1 MNVARLITALLQDA
15 GNRVL
20 RLDPDTLARLGALQ
34 GRVVCLTF
42 TDLNTSVY
50 LQPSE
55 SGLRVLHHYDAAAD
69 VTLRGRLPAFA
80 RLGRGGAPP
89 GLFSSGDLVISGDV
103 ELGHRFQRV
112 LAGLDI
118 DWEEQ
123 LSRLVGDVGAHAIG
137 NALRDA
143 RAWGRQA
150 ASTFGQDVAEYLT
163 EERRDLPPRSV
174 VEPFLQAVDVLRAD
188 VDRLTQR
195 IERLQRA
202 RDQ

>member
-1 MNVARLITALLQDA
+1 MNAAGFITALLADV

-20 RLDPDTLARLGALQ
+20 RLDPATLAGLGALH

-42 TDLNTSVY
+42 TDLATSVY

-55 SGLRVLHHYDAAAD
+55 SGLRVLSAYEGVAD

-80 RLGRGGAPP
+80 RLSLGAQP
-89 GLFSSGDLVISGDV
+89 GLFFSGELAISGDV

-112 LAGLDI
+112 LEGLDI

-123 LSRLVGDVGAHAIG
+123 LSRVVGDVAAHAIG
-137 NALRDA
+137 NVVRDA

-150 ASTFGQDVAEYLT
+150 GSTFGQDVAEYFIH
-163 EERRDLPPRSV
+163 ERRDLPARPA
-174 VEPFLQAVDVLRAD
+174 VESFLQAVDTLRAD

-195 IERLQRA
+195 IARLQRTQ
-202 RDQ
+202 DS

>member
-1 MNVARLITALLQDA
+1 MNAAGFITALLEDA

-20 RLDPDTLARLGALQ
+20 RLDPDTLTALGTLH

-42 TDLNTSVY
+42 TDLATTVY

-55 SGLRVLHHYDAAAD
+55 SGLRVLNTYAGAPD
-69 VTLRGRLPAFA
+69 VTLSGRLPAFA
-80 RLGRGGAPP
+80 RLGLGVQP
-89 GLFSSGDLVISGDV
+89 GLFFSGELVISGDV

-112 LAGLDI
+112 LEGLDI

-123 LSRLVGDVGAHAIG
+123 LSRVLGDVAAHAIG

-143 RAWGRQA
+143 RAWTRQA
-150 ASTFGQDVAEYLT
+150 GSILGQDVAEYFT
-163 EERRDLPPRSV
+163 HERRDLPPRSL
-174 VEPFLQAVDVLRAD
+174 VEPFLQAVDTLRAD

-195 IERLQRA
+195 IERLQQVQDR
-202 RDQ
+202 

>member
-1 MNVARLITALLQDA
+1 MNAAGFITALLEDA

-20 RLDPDTLARLGALQ
+20 RLDPDTLAALGALH

-42 TDLNTSVY
+42 TDLATSVY

-55 SGLRVLHHYDAAAD
+55 AGLRVLHTFAGAPD
-69 VTLRGRLPAFA
+69 VTLSGRLPAYA
-80 RLGRGGAPP
+80 RLSLGAQP
-89 GLFSSGDLVISGDV
+89 GLFFSGDLAISGDV
-103 ELGHRFQRV
+103 DLGHRFQRV
-112 LAGLDI
+112 LEGLDI

-123 LSRLVGDVGAHAIG
+123 LSRVVGDVAAHAMG
-137 NALRDA
+137 NAARDV

-150 ASTFGQDVAEYLT
+150 VATLGQDVAEYLT

-174 VEPFLQAVDVLRAD
+174 VEPFLQAVDTLRAD

-195 IERLQRA
+195 IARLQET
-202 RDQ
+202 RDP

>member
-1 MNVARLITALLQDA
+1 MNAADFITALLEDV

-20 RLDPDTLARLGALQ
+20 RLDPDTLAKLGALH

-42 TDLNTSVY
+42 TDLQTSIY

-55 SGLRVLHHYDAAAD
+55 SGLRVLHAYEGVPP
-69 VTLRGRLPAFA
+69 VTLSGRLPAFA
-80 RLGRGGAPP
+80 RLSLGAQP
-89 GLFSSGDLVISGDV
+89 GLFLSGDLTLSGDV

-112 LAGLDI
+112 LEGLDI

-123 LSRLVGDVGAHAIG
+123 LSRVVGDVAAHAVG
-137 NALRDA
+137 NAVRDA

-150 ASTFGQDVAEYLT
+150 ASTFGQDMAEYLVH
-163 EERRDLPPRSV
+163 ERRDLPPRPA
-174 VEPFLQAVDVLRAD
+174 VESFLQAVDILRAD

-195 IERLQRA
+195 ITRLQRT
-202 RDQ
+202 QES